1 MGAVSWPALSAKSSA
16 KFTSDPSS
24 AVMVAEGSISIPQ
37 GPITSHSPR
46 KQATTTTNANA
57 KPTPPINHGVA
68 NRQKPIKRGGGN
80 SSCNEP
86 APFPNSFSNP
96 PHVNLQPSAAPP
108 PYPVVQIPPT
118 FADGV
123 QSYRNNNSWSP
134 RSPVGGY
141 GLPVDEHRNASRRGN
156 YGNRPHNNSGI
167 RRNQDPLRDAHA
179 HQHRMHS
186 GGFLRPTLPNS
197 PSYLGSPS
205 IRPFVNTFGFHELY
219 YYPTLQFEQFG
230 GMPVLTHPPPPAMF
244 FPVPET
250 LESPAETT
258 PAETPL
264 TSLILKQIEYYF
276 SDVNLANDDFLKFN
290 MDEQGWVPITLI
302 ANFPRVKKLTNNIE
316 LILDSLRTS
325 KVVEVHG
332 DKMRRRNELMRCLPS
347 AHQHQ
352 LASSGSVSPSGS
364 SCSNI
369 VADFDKITL
378 DEATGHRISNAT
390 TNVGSA

>member
-1 MGAVSWPALSAKSSA
+1 GPV
-16 KFTSDPSS
+16 TSN
-24 AVMVAEGSISIPQ
+24 
-37 GPITSHSPR
+37 SPH
-46 KQATTTTNANA
+46 KQATATTNANA
-57 KPTPPINHGVA
+57 KPNPPMNHGA
-68 NRQKPIKRGGGN
+68 ASRQKPMKRGGGN
-80 SSCNEP
+80 SSSNEP

-96 PHVNLQPSAAPP
+96 PYVNLQPSAAPP
-108 PYPVVQIPPT
+108 PYPVVQIPSNT
-118 FADGV
+118 AFADGV
-123 QSYRNNNSWSP
+123 QSYRNNNGWSP
-134 RSPVGGY
+134 RSPVAPVGGY
-141 GLPVDEHRNASRRGN
+141 GLPVDEHRNPSRRGN

-167 RRNQDPLRDAHA
+167 RRNHDPGNIVNTRDAHG

-186 GGFLRPTLPNS
+186 GGFVRPTLHNS

-205 IRPFVNTFGFHELY
+205 MRPFVNTFGFHEFY

-230 GMPVLTHPPPPAMF
+230 GMPFLTHPPPPAMF

-250 LESPAETT
+250 LETPAETT
-258 PAETPL
+258 SAETPL

-352 LASSGSVSPSGS
+352 LASSGSVSSSGS
-364 SCSNI
+364 SCNNI

-378 DEATGHRISNAT
+378 DEATGHKISNAT